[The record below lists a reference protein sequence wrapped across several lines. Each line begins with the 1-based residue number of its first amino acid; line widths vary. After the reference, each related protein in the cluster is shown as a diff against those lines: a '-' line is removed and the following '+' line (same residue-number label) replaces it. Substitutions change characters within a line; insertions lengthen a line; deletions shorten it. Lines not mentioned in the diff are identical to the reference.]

1 MKFFTSVFYI
11 HRIGWPII
19 ESVLCVLGDRKLL
32 GWDNYN
38 NNNGRHELHTD
49 LHPAELHLSYTDLWK
64 RRRDKNHGGELR
76 IRMVVRSAFFHT
88 VFCSV
93 GTYRAAL

>member
-38 NNNGRHELHTD
+38 NNNGRHELHTS
-49 LHPAELHLSYTDLWK
+49 LRPVELHICPTLTCGK
-64 RRRDKNHGGELR
+64 GEG
-76 IRMVVRSAFFHT
+76 VET
-88 VFCSV
+88 VA
-93 GTYRAAL
+93 GN